1 MMIGFLHYVSITW
14 SFPIS
19 QDKDRLFKKMQRVK
33 YKSCEASSK
42 RSFKIY
48 DRPVAFYFQITNDKK
63 KFI

>member
-1 MMIGFLHYVSITW
+1 
-14 SFPIS
+14 
-19 QDKDRLFKKMQRVK
+19 MQRVK

-63 KFI
+63 NYLSIEVHFFVCIGKWEDTGHL

>member
-1 MMIGFLHYVSITW
+1 
-14 SFPIS
+14 
-19 QDKDRLFKKMQRVK
+19 MQRVK

-63 KFI
+63 NYLSIEVHFFVCIGKWKDTGHL